1 VFRYKLTLEYHG
13 GPYVGF
19 QRQPVS
25 AGKTVQGELERA
37 IKQFSGQEVTLIA
50 AGRTDKGVHG
60 RGQVVHVDFIKNYDI
75 RAVRDALNAYLRP
88 EPISILQ
95 AEQVEQSFDARFS
108 ALKRHYFY
116 RILNRR
122 PRLALEEGL
131 AFWVPRPLDVAL
143 MQEGAKHLLGTH
155 DFTTFR
161 ASECQAKS
169 PIRTL
174 DSLTLE
180 RVGDEIH
187 LRASARSFLHHQ
199 IRSITG
205 SLEVVGAGVWQP
217 EDVKKALEAKDRQAC
232 GPVAPACGLY
242 FMRVEY

>member
-1 VFRYKLTLEYHG
+1 MFRYKLTLEYNG
-13 GPYVGF
+13 RPYVGF
-19 QRQPVS
+19 QRQPLQ

-37 IKQFSGQEVTLIA
+37 ILQFSGQVVTLTA

-60 RGQVVHVDFIKNYDI
+60 RGQVVHVDFVKNYNEKT
-75 RAVRDALNAYLRP
+75 VRDALNAYLNP
-88 EPISILQ
+88 EPIAILT
-95 AEQVEQSFDARFS
+95 ATQVVPSFDARFS

-116 RILNRR
+116 RIINRR
-122 PRLALEEGL
+122 PRLTLEEGL
-131 AFWVPRPLDVAL
+131 AFWVPRPLVLAA

-174 DSLTLE
+174 DKLE
-180 RVGDEIH
+180 VTRVGDEIH
-187 LRASARSFLHHQ
+187 IHASARSFLHHQ

-205 SLEVVGAGVWQP
+205 TLEAVGAGIWQP
-217 EDVKKALEAKDRQAC
+217 LDVKQALEARDRKAC

-242 FMRVEY
+242 FMQVEY